1 MAGRTRTQH
10 FITATVICG
19 VLLAASGCGLRWE
32 TEPSPVPVADQTTR
46 ERDAL
51 AAAVE
56 TVMMMAATRSDSA
69 GPAATEIA
77 SAQLDA
83 LGGVYVAYPDAEV
96 TPDPS
101 PSPPP
106 TYADAVAALRTTARD
121 IAAQTS
127 DANLAAIA
135 TSIDLAWALRGAWD
149 ELAVESPEMP
159 AADAGDILDGGD
171 GATGGADA
179 GEWLSEALPLP
190 DGTRSEAGFAPV
202 LDTQLSAAGL
212 AELALMHDHARFAY
226 ETAAAQVFA
235 HERDEALRRSRAH
248 GERSDA
254 LQAAT
259 TAPDERTTLYQ
270 LRDVN
275 LADADARRAL
285 FIRIEHDLAVRYAA
299 LAVTA
304 TGSDREWLLNAA
316 YASSLAVFT
325 LGAGDDL
332 VTALPGLTVSAQ

>member
-1 MAGRTRTQH
+1 MAGRTSAYH
-10 FITATVICG
+10 FTVAVVTC
-19 VLLAASGCGLRWE
+19 LAIFVTSGCGLRWE
-32 TEPSPVPVADQTTR
+32 TEPSPIPVADQTTL

-56 TVMMMAATRSDSA
+56 TVMMVAATRSDNA
-69 GPAATEIA
+69 GLTATDIAA
-77 SAQLDA
+77 AQLDV

-101 PSPPP
+101 ASPPLS
-106 TYADAVAALRTTARD
+106 YADAVAALRTTARD
-121 IAAQTS
+121 IAAQTA
-127 DANLAAIA
+127 DANLASIA
-135 TSIDLAWALRGAWD
+135 TSIDLAWALAGAW
-149 ELAVESPEMP
+149 EEAAVEAPAIPEV
-159 AADAGDILDGGD
+159 DTGGILDGGD
-171 GATGGADA
+171 DA
-179 GEWLSEALPLP
+179 AETVNSETWLSESLPLP

-202 LDTQLSAAGL
+202 LETTLSAEEI
-212 AELALMHDHARFAY
+212 AELALMHDHARFVY
-226 ETAAAQVFA
+226 ETAAAQLFA
-235 HERDEALRRSRAH
+235 HERDEALRRSGAH

-275 LADADARRAL
+275 LADAEARRAL
-285 FIRIEHDLAVRYAA
+285 FISIEHDLAVRYAV

-304 TGSDREWLLNAA
+304 TGSDRDWLLNAA
-316 YASSLAVFT
+316 YGSAVAVFT

-332 VTALPGLTVSAQ
+332 VTALPGLTVPAE